1 MFNIA
6 DWIGRTICSYPM
18 FQIWSRK
25 RLMGLSVFRVIF
37 IILFLACNVNMDS
50 PAPPIPSHNTSTSLS
65 LLRKRQPQA
74 PLVNSDFVFLVLL
87 ALFGASNGWLTS
99 LIMMA
104 APSLEHNK
112 RMRKEWVD
120 TAAVGASF
128 RYAIFGC
135 LFTSLLTG
143 FSLAAGLVFGSIA
156 NFAIRGMV
164 CGCNPFIQ

>member
-1 MFNIA
+1 
-6 DWIGRTICSYPM
+6 
-18 FQIWSRK
+18 
-25 RLMGLSVFRVIF
+25 MGLSIFRIIF

-50 PAPPIPSHNTSTSLS
+50 PALPTPSHNTSTNLP
-65 LLRKRQPQA
+65 LLQKRLPQA

-87 ALFGASNGWLTS
+87 ALFGVSNGWLTS

-128 RYAIFGC
+128 RYTVFRY
-135 LFTSLLTG
+135 LFTTLLTR

-164 CGCNPFIQ
+164 CSCNPFIQ